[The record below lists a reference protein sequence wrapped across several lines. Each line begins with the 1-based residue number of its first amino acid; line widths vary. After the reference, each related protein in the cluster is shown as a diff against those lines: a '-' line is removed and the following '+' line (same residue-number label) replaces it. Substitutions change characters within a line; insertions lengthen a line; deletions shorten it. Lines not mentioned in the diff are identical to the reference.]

1 MCYNV
6 ETLQFY
12 LGDIAEP
19 FEGIDLIIV
28 SIFETKGLALLASSF
43 GNICSRRLFIYTAYY
58 VSCVVVPLLFSWSLA
73 KEQKLLRGILEP
85 YSLFVSLNM
94 SIIYPPLLFS

>member
-58 VSCVVVPLLFSWSLA
+58 VSYVLWCLCFSHGFLPKN
-73 KEQKLLRGILEP
+73 KEQKTIKMDFGA
-85 YSLFVSLNM
+85 LFT
-94 SIIYPPLLFS
+94 FC